1 MDDVLSDSGQ
11 RVAHSQDHASEFGRR
26 AFLVAIAGLGFSAF
40 LTQVT
45 LMRELVTVFAG
56 NELIYGIVL
65 GVWLLLTGV
74 GSRLG
79 ASAGRIARSLEVFLA
94 AQVLV
99 AVLPIVGV
107 FALRTMHNVVF
118 VRGAAVGV
126 SEAVLVCVV
135 LLAPYC
141 VIAGYLL
148 TLASHLAAAVAV
160 GSGQSAVA
168 AGSGLKGPDA
178 IGRVYFLDSVGGIVG
193 GLIFSLVLVLWLD
206 HFQILYTAAAVNLA
220 CVLALGRSRL
230 REARIREGE
239 APAEP
244 NGIADAGHNA
254 AARREPRSAKIT
266 SLLVAAA
273 GFLLLLLVATAA
285 CFDLDAITARLYFW
299 PQSVVFRQSSP
310 YGSLAVTE
318 SAGQYNFLEN
328 GVVLFSTHNLEE
340 VEETVHY
347 AMAQRPDAHRV
358 LLISG
363 GVSGTAKEILKYP
376 ARVDYVEL
384 DPLILRV
391 AREFLPESLADPRIE
406 VINTDGRLFVRQ
418 TDRRYDVILI
428 DVPDPTT
435 SQINRF
441 YTEEFLAEAKARL
454 AERGVLALAMGRY
467 ENRIS
472 GDLARAVAAMHNTLS
487 ARFANVLVIPTQR
500 LRFLA
505 SDGPLTTEIADRL
518 KAAKIPVRLLDP
530 YYLKT
535 VLAPDRMADVTRVL
549 STQAPINRDFSP
561 ILYFYHLRYWMS
573 QFRIS
578 FGLLEGLLIAGLLV
592 FLVRM
597 RSVSFAV
604 FSSGFAASAL
614 EVVLLL
620 GFQILFGSI
629 YYRLGLIVTMFMLG
643 LGIGSLTM
651 NRSLAGRR
659 PRDLVLLELA
669 IALAAASMPACL
681 AALGKAGSGPI
692 AVIASQAAIYLL
704 TLVVAVLVGLMF
716 PLAAKLDFQD
726 AALTASRLYT
736 ADYLGAALGALLVST
751 LLVPLIGVWGVC
763 LLAAVLNLAGAAAV
777 AWRLAPG

>member
-1 MDDVLSDSGQ
+1 VATVISSPKTPVLS
-11 RVAHSQDHASEFGRR
+11 A
-26 AFLVAIAGLGFSAF
+26 AIAGLGFSAF
-40 LTQVT
+40 ITQVT

-56 NELIYGIVL
+56 NELVYGIVL

-79 ASAGRIARSLEVFLA
+79 TTAGRVARSLDVFLA
-94 AQVLV
+94 AQLLV
-99 AVLPIVGV
+99 AVLPIAEV
-107 FALRTMHNVVF
+107 FVLRTMVNEVF

-126 SEAVLVCVV
+126 TETVLVCLV

-141 VIAGYLL
+141 VVTGYLL
-148 TLASHLAAAVAV
+148 TLASHIVAV
-160 GSGQSAVA
+160 RN
-168 AGSGLKGPDA
+168 GPDA
-178 IGRVYFLDSVGGIVG
+178 IGSVYFLDSVGGIAG
-193 GLIFSLVLVLWLD
+193 GLLFSLVLVLWLD
-206 HFQILYTAAAVNLA
+206 HFQILYAAAAVTLA
-220 CVLALGRSRL
+220 CVLLLAWQSRRPL
-230 REARIREGE
+230 FVAVGAILVV
-239 APAEP
+239 
-244 NGIADAGHNA
+244 
-254 AARREPRSAKIT
+254 
-266 SLLVAAA
+266 LLVAAA
-273 GFLLLLLVATAA
+273 A
-285 CFDLDAITARLYFW
+285 CLDLDAFTARLYFR
-299 PQSVVFRQSSP
+299 PQSIVSRQTSP
-310 YGSLAVTE
+310 YGSLVVTE
-318 SAGQYNFLEN
+318 SAGQYSFLEN

-347 AMAQRPDAHRV
+347 AMAQRPAARRV

-384 DPLILRV
+384 DPLILQT

-428 DVPDPTT
+428 DVPDPST

-441 YTEEFLAEAKARL
+441 YTEEFFAEAKARL
-454 AERGVLALAMGRY
+454 AGGGVLALAMGRY

-472 GDLARAVAAMHNTLS
+472 GDLARAVAAMHNTLA
-487 ARFANVLVIPTQR
+487 ARFANVLVIPTAR

-505 SDGPLTTEIADRL
+505 SDGPLTTEIAERL

-535 VLAPDRMADVTRVL
+535 VFAPDRMADVTRAL
-549 STQAPINRDFSP
+549 SAGAPINRDFNP
-561 ILYFYHLRYWMS
+561 ILYFYHLRYWMR
-573 QFRIS
+573 QFRVS
-578 FGLLEGLLIAGLLV
+578 FGLLEGMLIAGLLV
-592 FLVRM
+592 FLVRL

-620 GFQILFGSI
+620 GFQILHGSV

-643 LGIGSLTM
+643 LGIGSLVM
-651 NRSLAGRR
+651 NRSLAGRGR
-659 PRDLVLLELA
+659 RDLVLLELA
-669 IALAAASMPACL
+669 IALAAAGVPACL
-681 AALGKAGSGPI
+681 AGLGSVGSGPA
-692 AVIASQAAIYLL
+692 AVIASQAAIYFL
-704 TLVVAVLVGLMF
+704 TLVVAVLVGLVF

-726 AALTASRLYT
+726 AAVTASRLYT

-763 LLAAVLNLAGAAAV
+763 LLAAGLNLAGGAAIG
-777 AWRLAPG
+777 WRPGGGGWTM